1 MTPPDHLQILG
12 SPPTISTSGVFSQT
26 SLATQGSRPYCRM
39 GRGVTVVLGEGGW
52 CRGVHNRLLPALLG
66 GAGGLR
72 DRLILLLLFFFLRP
86 ERRGHGG
93 RICLSHGPRWP
104 SGGRCRVGGGL
115 QANPRDRGP
124 LERVIRSLQNLSP
137 SKRSQGSG
145 WLSRPQHWILGN
157 HRDVS
162 HPSEDPG
169 LWAYGLPFPPG
180 QSPILLLPRQAP
192 QSRPPP
198 PRVCLS
204 QDAGCFAPPLL
215 RRPPLY
221 PSYLGWMGLKTKAE
235 AGETGVMGCQCL
247 EK

>member
-1 MTPPDHLQILG
+1 
-12 SPPTISTSGVFSQT
+12 
-26 SLATQGSRPYCRM
+26 M
-39 GRGVTVVLGEGGW
+39 GRGVTGVLGEGGW

-72 DRLILLLLFFFLRP
+72 DRLILLLLLFFLRP

-115 QANPRDRGP
+115 QANPRGRGQ
-124 LERVIRSLQNLSP
+124 LERVIHSLQNLSP
-137 SKRSQGSG
+137 RYALRAPDGSHAPSTG
-145 WLSRPQHWILGN
+145 FWATIEMSVTHQRTLVCGPTVYHFPQASPPFFSSRVRP
-157 HRDVS
+157 
-162 HPSEDPG
+162 
-169 LWAYGLPFPPG
+169 
-180 QSPILLLPRQAP
+180 P
-192 QSRPPP
+192 QSKPPP

-235 AGETGVMGCQCL
+235 TGETGVMGCQCL